1 MTNLIL
7 GSMLVSSL
15 SLALIT
21 IFSRLDTEL
30 SNKLYLKKL
39 DIIIIFAVAVLYGV
53 LYSRL
58 DISFIDFINNSIL
71 IAYLVFMS
79 YTDQKT
85 KLLYTSVSIVMILIE
100 AFFLVYN
107 LTNIV
112 YNEYT
117 LSIILVILIL
127 GIMSIF
133 RWIGFGDVLIYIV
146 LSIYLTQYRVIP
158 TLSIMINILL
168 TNIMFVVVTII
179 VKLIKH
185 DKDKHQPLTIFIAI
199 STFICNLLM
208 I

>member
-58 DISFIDFINNSIL
+58 DISFMDFINNSIL

-117 LSIILVILIL
+117 LSIILVILML

-146 LSIYLTQYRVIP
+146 LSIYLTQYRMIP

-179 VKLIKH
+179 IKLIKH

>member
-58 DISFIDFINNSIL
+58 DISFIDFTNNSIL

-107 LTNIV
+107 L
-112 YNEYT
+112 
-117 LSIILVILIL
+117 
-127 GIMSIF
+127 
-133 RWIGFGDVLIYIV
+133 
-146 LSIYLTQYRVIP
+146 
-158 TLSIMINILL
+158 IN
-168 TNIMFVVVTII
+168 
-179 VKLIKH
+179 KLIKRY
-185 DKDKHQPLTIFIAI
+185 
-199 STFICNLLM
+199 
-208 I
+208 